1 MIAAHSSSF
10 DDLQF
15 AFSVAGKTLLQ
26 PEEERRL
33 AMSIWESRRRIARTL
48 DGRKP
53 SVTRTHPKPLSP
65 RLKKKLLAAEKEART
80 VLKSPRV
87 SSSLGL
93 ELSRELSLIEEARG
107 SLLRH
112 NLRLVAW
119 IAKRFERKGME
130 LADLFQEGAIA
141 LLWSIDRFDPWRGTR
156 LSTFASHAIQ
166 LGIIRALADKG
177 RAVRVPSYRLPEV
190 IAASSARAHL
200 LERTGREPA
209 AEDIE
214 AESGVPRES
223 LEELLPALRPMAS
236 LDAPLAGDDRPFSY
250 RVADTNALSPFDR
263 AARSEA
269 RELAHL
275 ALARLSERDRR
286 IVSMRFGL
294 DEGDES
300 SYEAIG
306 RSMGLS
312 RERTRQ
318 LETSARAKLRALL
331 SRRNPASDG
340 SSRPSSPSIRRN
352 QRP

>member
-1 MIAAHSSSF
+1 MIATQGSSF
-10 DDLQF
+10 DDLQY

-33 AMSIWESRRRIARTL
+33 AMAIWESRRQIARAL

-53 SVTRTHPKPLSP
+53 SVTRAHRRPLSP
-65 RLKKKLLAAEKEART
+65 RLRRKLLAAEREARAH
-80 VLKSPRV
+80 LKSPRL

-93 ELSRELSLIEEARG
+93 ELSRELSAIEEARG
-107 SLLRH
+107 RLLRH

-119 IAKRFERKGME
+119 IAKRFEHKGME

-141 LLWSIDRFDPWRGTR
+141 LLWSIDRFDPARGTR
-156 LSTFASHAIQ
+156 LSTFATHAIQ
-166 LGIIRALADKG
+166 LGVIRALADKG
-177 RAVRVPSYRLPEV
+177 RAVRIPSYRLPEV
-190 IAASSARAHL
+190 IAASSARARL
-200 LERTGREPA
+200 KEQTGREPGT
-209 AEDIE
+209 EEIE
-214 AESGVPRES
+214 AESGVPREI
-223 LEELLPALRPMAS
+223 LDDLLPALRPMTS
-236 LDAPLAGDDRPFSY
+236 LDAPLGGDDRPFSY
-250 RVADTNALSPFDR
+250 RVADTSALSPFDR

-269 RELAHL
+269 RELAQL

-294 DEGDES
+294 DESDES

-318 LETSARAKLRALL
+318 LETSAREKLRAVLT
-331 SRRNPASDG
+331 SRSPAWDG
-340 SSRPSSPSIRRN
+340 SSLRSNPSVRRN